1 MGLLVNG
8 KWQDKWYDTKS
19 TGGRFVRHD
28 SQFRQWISP
37 NGKEI
42 INNHETLPAE
52 KNRYHLYVSLA
63 CPWASRVMIV
73 RALKGLEEILPVS
86 IVSPYMLDQGWSF
99 DNYPGVIADPV
110 IKAKYLHQIYT
121 LSTPTYSGRV
131 TVPVLL
137 DKKTNKIVNNE
148 SSDIIRMLNTGFD
161 NLGAKNGHFYPQEL
175 QAEIDQWNDII
186 YDHINNG
193 VYKAGFATEQAVYEE
208 EVQAV
213 FETLDQLE
221 NHLSQSEYL
230 VDHQLTEADIRLFV
244 TLVRFDSVYF
254 GHFKCNLR
262 PLTSYPNLWNY
273 TKRIYHLPGIKETIN
288 FDHIKTHYYGSHP
301 TINPNGIIPS
311 GPILDW
317 DL

>member
-1 MGLLVNG
+1 
-8 KWQDKWYDTKS
+8 
-19 TGGRFVRHD
+19 
-28 SQFRQWISP
+28 
-37 NGKEI
+37 
-42 INNHETLPAE
+42 
-52 KNRYHLYVSLA
+52 
-63 CPWASRVMIV
+63 
-73 RALKGLEEILPVS
+73 
-86 IVSPYMLDQGWSF
+86 
-99 DNYPGVIADPV
+99 
-110 IKAKYLHQIYT
+110 
-121 LSTPTYSGRV
+121 
-131 TVPVLL
+131 
-137 DKKTNKIVNNE
+137 
-148 SSDIIRMLNTGFD
+148 MLNTGFD